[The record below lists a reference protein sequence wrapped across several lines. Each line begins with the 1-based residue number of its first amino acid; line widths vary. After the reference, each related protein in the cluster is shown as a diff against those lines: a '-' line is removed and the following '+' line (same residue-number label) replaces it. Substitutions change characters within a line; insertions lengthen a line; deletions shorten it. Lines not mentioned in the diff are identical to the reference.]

1 MPDIQYLGHSCFRLR
16 GRDGIV
22 LCDPFD
28 RSVGFDIGKP
38 TAHIVTISHQHPDH
52 ANLAAVKPMRE
63 KVFVIDG
70 PGEYEVGGVMIA
82 GVRTYH
88 DKQKGAELG
97 INTVYVFHM
106 DDVIFCHLG
115 DLGHELS
122 THQLDEIGNVDVL
135 FIPVG
140 GGETIGPAEAV
151 SVISQIEPRIVVP
164 MHYAMPGQP
173 VGGRHASPFLADL
186 APLEKFT
193 HEIGLKDVVAEDKL
207 TVTSTSLPAEG
218 EETRFVIMK
227 PNGQSAI

>member
-22 LCDPFD
+22 MCDPFD

-38 TAHIVTISHQHPDH
+38 TAHIVTVSHEHPDH

-63 KVFVIDG
+63 NIFAIDG
-70 PGEYEVGGVMIA
+70 PGEYEVGGIMIT
-82 GVRTYH
+82 GVRTFH
-88 DKQKGAELG
+88 DKNKGAELG
-97 INTVYVFHM
+97 VNTAYVFHL
-106 DDVIFCHLG
+106 DDVVFCHLG
-115 DLGHELS
+115 DLGHELT

-164 MHYAMPGQP
+164 MHYAMAGQQ
-173 VGGRHASPFLADL
+173 SFSSDL
-186 APLEKFT
+186 APLDKFT
-193 HEIGLKDVVAEDKL
+193 HEIGLKDFTTEDKL
-207 TVTSTSLPAEG
+207 TVTTASLPAEG
-218 EETRFVIMK
+218 EQTRFVIMK